1 MTTVSGISQIFD
13 LNKILKHWKKIMNC
27 NGSIEEDD
35 HDSSREVIQ
44 MSGDHR
50 KEIEEFLL
58 NEGIVLD
65 KMNLKVH
72 GA

>member
-1 MTTVSGISQIFD
+1 
-13 LNKILKHWKKIMNC
+13 MNC
-27 NGSIEEDD
+27 NGSIEEDEAD
-35 HDSSREVIQ
+35 KKLVIQ
-44 MSGDHR
+44 MTGDHR

-58 NEGIVLD
+58 NEGIVLN